1 MKKNL
6 LIKSGISLL
15 ILAASGTGFVSAAVQ
30 DEGGMYSDLHVLQ
43 QSQQGAPTAVR
54 GAEGPI
60 RSVDVQQRAN
70 DIYESLWKYQ
80 RAQQF
85 NMPSSERGAQGR
97 AASEADM
104 TTARN
109 QQEWHRIVGPFYG
122 SD

>member
-15 ILAASGTGFVSAAVQ
+15 ILAASGTGFVSAATL
-30 DEGGMYSDLHVLQ
+30 DEGGMYSDLQVLQ
-43 QSQQGAPTAVR
+43 HSQQGTTTAVR

-80 RAQQF
+80 ASQQF
-85 NMPSSERGAQGR
+85 NNTSIERGAQGR

-104 TTARN
+104 TMARN